1 MHSTTIETCKKLSKH
16 FWMCIDR
23 NAHKKN
29 PSMYC
34 GQYFFEVM
42 ECIKKL

>member
-1 MHSTTIETCKKLSKH
+1 MPATTIETCKNLSEK
-16 FWMCIDR
+16 FCICIDR
-23 NAHKKN
+23 NAHNKN
-29 PSMYC
+29 PTMYC